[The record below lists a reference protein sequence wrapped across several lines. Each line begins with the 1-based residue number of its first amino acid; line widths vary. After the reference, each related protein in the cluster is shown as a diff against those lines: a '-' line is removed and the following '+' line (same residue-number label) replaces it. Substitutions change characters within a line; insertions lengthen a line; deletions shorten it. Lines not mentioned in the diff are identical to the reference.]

1 MASLAGA
8 MFRENHRQM
17 NVVNIGTD
25 IVECVRIAGMIERHG
40 EHFLSRIF
48 TPTEIRYCQSHKQQ
62 VERFAGRFAA
72 KEAILKTLGT
82 GWRNGLSWLEM
93 EIINQKTGR
102 PVVGL
107 SGAARAQAER
117 IGIRSIQI
125 SISHCRTHATAFAMG
140 IDEGELAEVSIDA
153 GE

>member
-1 MASLAGA
+1 MGI
-8 MFRENHRQM
+8 
-17 NVVNIGTD
+17 VNIGTD

-40 EHFLSRIF
+40 EHFLSRVF
-48 TPTEIRYCQSHKQQ
+48 TPTEINYCQSHRQV

-93 EIINQKTGR
+93 EILNQKTGR

-107 SGAARAQAER
+107 SGAALAHAER
-117 IGIRSIQI
+117 IGIRSILI
-125 SISHCRTHATAFAMG
+125 SISHCRTHASAFAIG
-140 IDEGELAEVSIDA
+140 LEEGQHAQVSIESA
-153 GE
+153 E